1 MTPQT
6 DMERRVAEQQ
16 AKRASV
22 SPRPTSTASARP
34 RRMGDRWVALNSFV
48 DVVAPRLS
56 LAERAVW
63 LVMFRH
69 ARGWVVET
77 SVRHLSQG
85 AAVSRSTAEASLATL
100 ADAGLVW
107 PIVKSCHKGTASKY
121 GIHPDPSACLER
133 LLKAAEPS
141 RPSGRLKKRTVPI
154 GAQNRPDDRDKNR
167 KQKGRRLACRPPRP
181 EEERQPA

>member
-16 AKRASV
+16 AKRASA
-22 SPRPTSTASARP
+22 SPRPHVNAMPQPGRKG
-34 RRMGDRWVALNSFV
+34 RRWEAFNSFV

-85 AAVSRSTAEASLATL
+85 AAVSRSTAEASLVTL
-100 ADAGLVW
+100 VQAGLVW
-107 PIVKSCHKGTASKY
+107 PIVKSSHKGTGSKY
-121 GIHPDPSACLER
+121 GIHPDPSACLAR

-181 EEERQPA
+181 EEERPPA